1 MLRGIQCLQNNNSA
15 KVAYSKRTC
24 ATPSTSFITQHY
36 PSVVHLFF
44 PSQTQY
50 EVKLMNF
57 AAAKLRNE
65 ILQDSTLSVHSKRQR
80 RLNFDF
86 KIHDGGRPL

>member
-44 PSQTQY
+44 SFSKY